1 MLRIVVDTHCQALS
15 PPRAGLPYDPT
26 LGYAAA
32 RPDACP
38 AFFHSGR
45 LQRRQQTCRA
55 GPRRAGRGR
64 PVIPAMSNN
73 ER

>member
-1 MLRIVVDTHCQALS
+1 MLRTVVDAHLQALS
-15 PPRAGLPYDPT
+15 PPRAGLRYDPT

-45 LQRRQQTCRA
+45 LQRRQQT
-55 GPRRAGRGR
+55 RRAGRDR
-64 PVIPAMSNN
+64 PVILTMSNN